1 MAAVV
6 RANVTLFLLVSC
18 FLTAFAVPPSK
29 QASKPHIL
37 YMLVDDWGWA
47 NVGYHRNPPTKE
59 VVTPNIDSLVK
70 DGLELDQFYLF
81 QFCSPSRS
89 SLLTGRLPIH
99 VNVLNLPPGH
109 YNPKDPVSGFAGILR
124 NMIGIAGRKL
134 DTPLTW

>member
-1 MAAVV
+1 MAALVKAQV
-6 RANVTLFLLVSC
+6 SLLVLVTLFMMV
-18 FLTAFAVPPSK
+18 FAVTQSK

-47 NVGYHRNPPTKE
+47 DVGYHRNPPTKE

-70 DGLELDQFYLF
+70 TGLELDQYYVF

-99 VNVLNLPPGH
+99 VNDLNLPPGH
-109 YNPKDPVSGFAGILR
+109 YNPKNPVCRHSS
-124 NMIGIAGRKL
+124 
-134 DTPLTW
+134 